1 MPPCIYMSAYTLAC
15 SVYFLTRVSAW
26 IFARGSAL
34 YVKLLTHVCSTPM
47 TLCMGVCSVPEG
59 GERQEPEPELQEALL
74 IGCLEDK
81 FMHREVVGVL
91 SSWLL
96 V

>member
-1 MPPCIYMSAYTLAC
+1 M
-15 SVYFLTRVSAW
+15 VG
-26 IFARGSAL
+26 GSAL
-34 YVKLLTHVCSTPM
+34 YVGLLTYVCSTHM

-59 GERQEPEPELQEALL
+59 GEREEPEPELQEALL
-74 IGCLEDK
+74 IGRLEDK
-81 FMHREVVGVL
+81 FMHMEVVGVL

>member
-15 SVYFLTRVSAW
+15 FVYFLTRESAW
-26 IFARGSAL
+26 TLVGGSAL
-34 YVKLLTHVCSTPM
+34 YVGLLTYVCSTHM

-59 GERQEPEPELQEALL
+59 GEREEPEPELQEALL
-74 IGCLEDK
+74 IGRLEDK
-81 FMHREVVGVL
+81 FMHMEVVGVL